1 MPQVLMEL
9 MRHSKIE
16 TTMRF
21 YVGRN
26 AESTAKLV
34 WGLSGD
40 TSGDTHPRLANVL
53 VAGFLLGVRTGW
65 RNGASRFFG
74 TLAERTAA

>member
-9 MRHSKIE
+9 MRHENIE

-26 AESTAKLV
+26 AEATAREI
-34 WGLSGD
+34 WGLK
-40 TSGDTHPRLANVL
+40 
-53 VAGFLLGVRTGW
+53 
-65 RNGASRFFG
+65 
-74 TLAERTAA
+74 